1 MPRKNR
7 KQPGEWNFYEKTES
21 CYDLTTL
28 DFGYRQP
35 AENQNNNNN
44 NNTSSP
50 LTRSQS
56 GSVLGHEYDEVRPR
70 NSLVRTQSG
79 LIVPPRRRSKDP
91 QGEKIS
97 KATNVNNTDRQEVV
111 EHGVLL
117 RSQSGLLVPPRGRKL
132 ARQETRR
139 DFSAVREKKE
149 EEGVMRQESNMKLM
163 LSTSKMSI
171 NGGRRTPKRTA
182 PSSPPLNLTSPP
194 PPPPTT
200 TRLAPTANGGK
211 TPPAP
216 PPRKK
221 SLQADTYSRVWAQSV
236 PMSQTIAK
244 DSKAREDLL
253 ISDGDQVGIPSKD
266 NVDAFWKLINNNMA
280 LNYFIRDGYDETM
293 LSSNKLEN
301 ENASKC
307 DDDVLQNDRP
317 ESLESDS
324 PPPLKKEIWQT
335 PRESWITRSSESPQK
350 THEEIWKTPTQSWIA
365 RWSTS
370 PQKNNNDPLEVWKT
384 PRQSWM
390 TTSDGYIDCYAEFRD
405 CWRTD
410 GGGKEEE
417 KGGKRIQEG
426 IYAQVE
432 KSTKVRLDWISLID
446 VSMKKNKKS
455 PIFFFLRGATFGK

>member
-79 LIVPPRRRSKDP
+79 LIVPPRRRSKDA

-182 PSSPPLNLTSPP
+182 PSPPLNLTS
-194 PPPPTT
+194 
-200 TRLAPTANGGK
+200 
-211 TPPAP
+211 
-216 PPRKK
+216 
-221 SLQADTYSRVWAQSV
+221 
-236 PMSQTIAK
+236 
-244 DSKAREDLL
+244 
-253 ISDGDQVGIPSKD
+253 
-266 NVDAFWKLINNNMA
+266 
-280 LNYFIRDGYDETM
+280 
-293 LSSNKLEN
+293 
-301 ENASKC
+301 
-307 DDDVLQNDRP
+307 
-317 ESLESDS
+317 
-324 PPPLKKEIWQT
+324 
-335 PRESWITRSSESPQK
+335 
-350 THEEIWKTPTQSWIA
+350 
-365 RWSTS
+365 
-370 PQKNNNDPLEVWKT
+370 
-384 PRQSWM
+384 
-390 TTSDGYIDCYAEFRD
+390 
-405 CWRTD
+405 
-410 GGGKEEE
+410 
-417 KGGKRIQEG
+417 
-426 IYAQVE
+426 
-432 KSTKVRLDWISLID
+432 
-446 VSMKKNKKS
+446 
-455 PIFFFLRGATFGK
+455 